1 MPVGASPVSILTII
15 DTDVL
20 IDVGR
25 EIPEAVE
32 CLAHIVEHSVPA
44 VSIISQ
50 MELFVGCRDKTEE
63 RRTERF
69 LAGFQ
74 VLKLTEQVSDVAIH
88 LLRQYRLR
96 YGLAIPDA
104 LIAATAITVNQPFVS
119 KNQRDYR
126 FIKGLQLLAY
136 PLPSVP

>member
-1 MPVGASPVSILTII
+1 VSILTIV
-15 DTDVL
+15 DTDIL

-25 EIPEAVE
+25 EVPEAVE
-32 CLAHIVEHSVPA
+32 CLAHIEEHSVPA

-50 MELFVGCRDKTEE
+50 MELFVGCRDKTEQ

-69 LAGFQ
+69 LAGFY
-74 VLKLTEQVSDVAIH
+74 VVKLTEQASDVAIN

-104 LIAATAITVNQPFVS
+104 LIAATAIAMNQPLVS

-126 FIKGLQLLAY
+126 FIKGLQLLPY
-136 PLPSVP
+136 PQPNKL

>member
-1 MPVGASPVSILTII
+1 MSILTIV
-15 DTDVL
+15 DTDIL

-25 EIPEAVE
+25 EVPEAVE
-32 CLAHIVEHSVPA
+32 CLAHIEEHSVPA

-50 MELFVGCRDKTEE
+50 MELFVGCRDKTEQ

-69 LAGFQ
+69 LAGFY
-74 VLKLTEQVSDVAIH
+74 VVKLTEQASDVAIN

-104 LIAATAITVNQPFVS
+104 LIAATAIAMNQPLVS

-126 FIKGLQLLAY
+126 FIKGLQLLPY
-136 PLPSVP
+136 PQPNKL